1 MELWLTS
8 RHTGEGVLPCQ
19 HQPQLY
25 IIILWATLCS
35 LTVFAR
41 ILKAPESQNITFGS
55 VVTLRCTATGLP
67 VPTVTWLENGKAV
80 SAPFSCFWHWRT
92 AISWKHNRAGSQHQ
106 WFLFLANFAACF
118 SNWLSPA
125 HLSAAV
131 FSSEKT
137 LSPFSPFVRIWKAQD
152 EECFRLLQPFTR
164 SEVLGLRCVF
174 LQLSFLT
181 FLIMWWQ

>member
-1 MELWLTS
+1 MALWLTS
-8 RHTGEGVLPCQ
+8 RPTGEGVLPCQ

-25 IIILWATLCS
+25 FIIQREPLSS
-35 LTVFAR
+35 LAVFAR

-55 VVTLRCTATGLP
+55 VVTLQCTATGLP

-80 SAPFSCFWHWRT
+80 SASFSCFWHWRT
-92 AISWKHNRAGSQHQ
+92 AISCKHNRAGSQHQ
-106 WFLFLANFAACF
+106 WFLFLANLTACF

-137 LSPFSPFVRIWKAQD
+137 LFPFSR
-152 EECFRLLQPFTR
+152 
-164 SEVLGLRCVF
+164 VLYDFIC
-174 LQLSFLT
+174 
-181 FLIMWWQ
+181 